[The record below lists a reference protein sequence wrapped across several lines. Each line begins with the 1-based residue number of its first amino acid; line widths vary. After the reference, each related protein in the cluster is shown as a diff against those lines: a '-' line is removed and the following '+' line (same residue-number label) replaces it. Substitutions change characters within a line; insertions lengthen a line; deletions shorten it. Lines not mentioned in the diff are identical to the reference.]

1 VTPEHD
7 PYDAHLQAMGRA
19 LRTAPGRRPA
29 RHRTRRL
36 LVTGLAGALATAI
49 LVLLLGAPGRSPVDV
64 LGRAQAA
71 LGTPDELVHYV
82 VRERVV
88 QARPG
93 LRPPPVSR
101 AEFPCPPTGTTEVWQ
116 SERLNRW
123 RAVLPSAPNGPR
135 CSQTYDGRRGI
146 PVDGPT
152 QSAWDD
158 GTTSYYVEQNDTLDI
173 VRGYSLR
180 SSARLT
186 PISDRNLGAGDPVQT
201 LRSMLAAGRLT
212 TRGETTLNGRRVRTF
227 SGTST
232 QHGRG
237 GTDVT
242 TVLYAVDAATFRPVR
257 SIVTRRLLRRGG
269 PPTPRGRDMRRWGW
283 IAPSAHQIDFL
294 RYERLPLD
302 AANRRLLEI
311 RPVRPPKDTTDM
323 TQAELRRSI
332 KRQTARENREGSARA
347 RMTNRE
353 RAARSRE
360 TSGG

>member
-1 VTPEHD
+1 MTPEHD

-19 LRTAPGRRPA
+19 LRTAPGRRT
-29 RHRTRRL
+29 RQHRTRPL
-36 LVTGLAGALATAI
+36 LITGLGAALAAAV

-64 LGRAQAA
+64 LGRAEAA

-82 VRERVV
+82 VRDRVV

-101 AEFPCPPTGTTEVWQ
+101 SFFPCPPTGTTEVWQ

-123 RAVLPSAPNGPR
+123 RAVLPVAPNGPR

-152 QSAWDD
+152 QSAWNN
-158 GTTSYYVEQNDTLDI
+158 GTTSYYVEQNDTLDT

-186 PISDRNLGAGDPVQT
+186 PISDRNLGGGDPVQT
-201 LRSMLAAGRLT
+201 LRGMLAAGRLT
-212 TRGETTLNGRRVRTF
+212 SRGATTLNGRRVRTF

-242 TVLYAVDAATFRPVR
+242 TVLYAVDADTFRPVR
-257 SIVTRRLLRRGG
+257 SIVTRRVLRRGG
-269 PPTPRGRDMRRWGW
+269 PPTPRGRDMRRWMW
-283 IAPSAHQIDFL
+283 SSPSAHQLDFL
-294 RYERLPLD
+294 RYERLPLN
-302 AANRRLLEI
+302 AATRRLLEI
-311 RPVRPPKDTTDM
+311 RPARPPKDTTDM

-332 KRQTARENREGSARA
+332 KRRTAAENREGAARA
-347 RMTNRE
+347 RRANRE
-353 RAARSRE
+353 RAARARDGR
-360 TSGG
+360 GG

>member
-1 VTPEHD
+1 VTPEQD
-7 PYDAHLQAMGRA
+7 RYDAHLQAMGRA
-19 LRTAPGRRPA
+19 LRVAPGRRPA
-29 RHRTRRL
+29 RHRTRPL
-36 LVTGLAGALATAI
+36 LISGVGAALATAI

-71 LGTPDELVHYV
+71 LGEPDDLVHYV
-82 VRERVV
+82 VRERLV

-101 AEFPCPPTGTTEVWQ
+101 AQFPCQPTGTTEVWQ

-123 RAVLPSAPNGPR
+123 RAALPAPPNGPR
-135 CSQTYDGRRGI
+135 CSQTFDGRRGI

-173 VRGYSLR
+173 VRGYSRR

-186 PISDRNLGAGDPVQT
+186 PITDRNLGGGDPVQT
-201 LRSMLAAGRLT
+201 PRGMLAAGRLT
-212 TRGETTLNGRRVRTF
+212 ARGETTLNGRRVRTF
-227 SGTST
+227 GGTST

-269 PPTPRGRDMRRWGW
+269 PPTPGGRDMRRWRW

-323 TQAELRRSI
+323 TQAELRRLI
-332 KRQTARENREGSARA
+332 KRQPERDNREGAARA
-347 RMTNRE
+347 RRANRE
-353 RAARSRE
+353 RAARAQASA
-360 TSGG
+360 GG